1 MNMMVREQIKVLL
14 AKEKLKMKDLAI
26 LLQESTGKIYSLDSI
41 SHRLQRGTF
50 TYNEVVTVAELLGYN
65 ISFVN
70 KQTKYSNRYM

>member
-1 MNMMVREQIKVLL
+1 MSMMVREQIKVLL

-26 LLQESTGKIYSLDSI
+26 LLQESTGKTYSLDSI

-65 ISFVN
+65 ISFIKR
-70 KQTKYSNRYM
+70 KQSKK

>member
-65 ISFVN
+65 ISFVKKTN
-70 KQTKYSNRYM
+70 EMK

>member
-65 ISFVN
+65 ISFVK
-70 KQTKYSNRYM
+70 KQTK